1 MHCEII
7 DFYSS
12 YFCWSTSDK
21 RRLNKCFLGTRV
33 WAPKPVY
40 RFPKHPG
47 YVTEMEM
54 YISDLAIFKFI
65 NHDKILFFVSKN
77 ITTLPSFLSPSRTR
91 ALHFGFVSKNI
102 KRPKKYIISVKEI
115 DRRVL
120 NVIIFVLL
128 QGWFFLRVD
137 LLIKR
142 RFYGHLWMG
151 FNGLKALE
159 PLEGEIFLFTT
170 IPSTQLIETSEGWK
184 AEFNL

>member
-102 KRPKKYIISVKEI
+102 KRPKKYNI
-115 DRRVL
+115 
-120 NVIIFVLL
+120 
-128 QGWFFLRVD
+128 
-137 LLIKR
+137 
-142 RFYGHLWMG
+142 
-151 FNGLKALE
+151 
-159 PLEGEIFLFTT
+159 
-170 IPSTQLIETSEGWK
+170 SEGNRPASIK
-184 AEFNL
+184 CHNLRSFAGMILFKGWLAYKKKILWSLVNGIQRSQGFRATWRRNFSFYYYS